1 MTEEREAIVAYL
13 RANGEDRLALEIEAG
28 FHDAAAHAQAEPW
41 PKEARYR
48 SDEPGAHGEPTMEM
62 RLSMG
67 GNGDWYLSILP
78 ERERFTRHCVRIT
91 TSGTHFRGMPKAAA
105 DLFRAMITRT

>member
-1 MTEEREAIVAYL
+1 MTKEREAVVAYL

-28 FHDAAAHAQAEPW
+28 FHDAVPHKEEAW
-41 PKEARYR
+41 PEEARYR
-48 SDEPGAHGEPTMEM
+48 SDEPGENGEPTMEM

-91 TSGTHFRGMPKAAA
+91 TSGTHFRGMPKAVA
-105 DLFRAMITRT
+105 DLFRAMLTRT